1 MINNILIG
9 REREIR
15 RLDRVKDET
24 EAQLVII
31 YGRRRV
37 GKTFLINEYFD
48 YDFDFK
54 FTGSF
59 SQNKQTQLKNFQLE
73 LNHYSGKEYSK
84 PKDWTEAFSMLR
96 DYLETKD
103 VNKKQVVFFDEMPW
117 MDNQK
122 SGFLPAFEW
131 FWNAWAGARKNL
143 IFVVCGSAA
152 SWLTD
157 KIEKNKGGLYNR
169 TTCKLHLQPLDLH
182 DTEKYLKSRN
192 IEWSRY
198 DITLCYMIMG
208 GIPYYLRLL
217 DKELT
222 LNENIDELFFRKG
235 AELYDEFDQL
245 YRTLFK
251 PGDQYIK
258 IVEVLSKNRKG
269 LTRTEISARTKLP
282 GNGVLT
288 KKLNDLINSGFV
300 RLNPVYKHESR
311 DMLYQLSDYYTKFFL
326 SFVKDNAGKN
336 THMWSITSDDRQRS
350 AWQGFTFE
358 QVCKDHMEQIKQGL
372 GIFAVRSEEW
382 SWIKKGDETEKGAQI
397 DIVIDRHDHVISL
410 CEAKFYSHEYEL
422 KKSDDEDL
430 KNKVRVFREE
440 TKTNKTIQV
449 VMITTYGVRKNKY
462 SNYIGRVI
470 DMDRLFEKAE

>member
-1 MINNILIG
+1 MSKNHLIG
-9 REREIR
+9 REREIK
-15 RLDRVKDET
+15 RLDRVLDET
-24 EAQLVII
+24 EAQLAIV

-54 FTGSF
+54 FTGSYN
-59 SQNKQTQLKNFQLE
+59 QNKQTQLRNFQSE
-73 LNHYSGKEYSK
+73 LCHYSKKEHST
-84 PKDWTEAFSMLR
+84 PKDWIDAFSMLR
-96 DYLETKD
+96 DYLEERNTG
-103 VNKKQVVFFDEMPW
+103 KKQVVFFDEMPW
-117 MDNQK
+117 MDSQK

-143 IFVVCGSAA
+143 IFIACGSAT

-169 TTCKLHLQPLDLH
+169 ATCKLHLQPFSLH
-182 DTEKYLKSRN
+182 DVEKYLQARN

-198 DITLCYMIMG
+198 DITVCYMIMG

-245 YRTLFK
+245 YKTLFK

-258 IVEVLSKNRKG
+258 IVEALSKKRNG
-269 LTRTEISARTKLP
+269 LTRSEIASKTKFP
-282 GNGVLT
+282 ENGVLT
-288 KKLNDLINSGFV
+288 KKLNDLVNSGFV
-300 RLNPVYKHESR
+300 RLNPAYKHESR
-311 DMLYQLSDYYTKFFL
+311 DMRYQLCDYYTKFFF
-326 SFVKDNAGKN
+326 SFVRDNAGKN
-336 THMWSITSDDRQRS
+336 THMWSITNDDRQRTV
-350 AWQGFTFE
+350 WQGFTFE
-358 QVCKDHMEQIKQGL
+358 QVCKDHMEQIKKGL
-372 GIFAVRSEEW
+372 GISAVRSEVW
-382 SWIKKGDETEKGAQI
+382 SWAKRGDDTEKGAQI
-397 DIVIDRHDHVISL
+397 DIVIDRNDRVISL
-410 CEAKFYSHEYEL
+410 CEIKFYSHEYEL

-430 KNKVRVFREE
+430 KRKVSVFREE

-449 VMITTYGVRKNKY
+449 VLITTYGVRKNKY
-462 SNYIGRVI
+462 SNYVGRVI
-470 DMDRLFEKAE
+470 DMDIFFE

>member
-1 MINNILIG
+1 MAKENLIG

-24 EAQLVII
+24 EAQLII
-31 YGRRRV
+31 VYGRRRV
-37 GKTFLINEYFD
+37 GKTYLINEYFD

-54 FTGSF
+54 FTGSNNQ
-59 SQNKQTQLKNFQLE
+59 SKQTQLRNFQSE
-73 LNHYSGKEYSK
+73 LSRYAKKEHSV
-84 PKDWTEAFSMLR
+84 PKDWTEAFLMLR
-96 DYLETKD
+96 NYLETKD
-103 VNKKQVVFFDEMPW
+103 VKQKQVVFFDEMPW

-131 FWNAWAGARKNL
+131 FWNAWAGARRNL

-169 TTCKLHLQPLDLH
+169 AACKLHLQPLDLH
-182 DTEKYLKSRN
+182 DVEKYLKSRN

-258 IVEVLSKNRKG
+258 IVEALSKKRKG
-269 LTRTEISARTKLP
+269 MTRSEIAGKTKLP
-282 GNGVLT
+282 ENGVLT
-288 KKLNDLINSGFV
+288 KKLNDLVNSGFV
-300 RLNPVYKHESR
+300 RSSPAYKHESR
-311 DMLYQLSDYYTKFFL
+311 DMRYQLSDYYTKFFL

-336 THMWSITSDDRQRS
+336 PHMWSITNDDRQRT

-358 QVCKDHMEQIKQGL
+358 QVCKDHLEQIKKGL
-372 GIFAVRSEEW
+372 GIPAVRSEIW
-382 SWIKKGDETEKGAQI
+382 SWAKKGDDAEKGAQI
-397 DIVIDRHDHVISL
+397 DIVIDRHDRVISL

-430 KNKVRVFREE
+430 KTKVSVFREE

-449 VMITTYGVRKNKY
+449 VVITTYGVRKNKY

-470 DMDRLFEKAE
+470 DINKLFEKAE